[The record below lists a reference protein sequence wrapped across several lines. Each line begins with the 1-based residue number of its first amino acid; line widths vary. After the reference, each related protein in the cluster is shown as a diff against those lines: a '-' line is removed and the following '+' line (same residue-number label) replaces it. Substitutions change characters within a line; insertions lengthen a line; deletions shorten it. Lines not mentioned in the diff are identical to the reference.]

1 MNQPYS
7 KIPTNSVRYSSRKP
21 IFDEGNSNMLTG
33 DNDEF
38 YRIVAKIRS
47 LEDDVKIM
55 IDENK
60 QI

>member
-1 MNQPYS
+1 
-7 KIPTNSVRYSSRKP
+7 
-21 IFDEGNSNMLTG
+21 MLTG

-55 IDENK
+55 IEENK